1 MNIASR
7 AGIAGIAGMD
17 DTFFCELMLL
27 FENNSYIC
35 TENIVIPPQNDK
47 IMAAIT
53 NEETE
58 KLRQQLEVK
67 RDEIKA
73 ICEKLIKGGAKDE
86 IPDDFLDHLLY

>member
-1 MNIASR
+1 M
-7 AGIAGIAGMD
+7 AGMD

-73 ICEKLIKGGAKDE
+73 ICEKLIKGGAQDE